1 MTKEIDLTGKRFG
14 QITVIRKDTSNHGD
28 TRVRWICHCTCGKE
42 WSVRGTNL
50 RAGNTKSCGCVSR
63 SQHLKHGLHRSPE
76 YQAWKGVIQRCTNPS
91 YKGFAYYGGRGITVC
106 DEWKSFESFYR
117 DMGSRPTD
125 KHTLDRIDN
134 DKGYEPSNCRWVPML
149 VQSRNT
155 RRNVIV
161 DYQGRRMV
169 LSEAIGLSGLKASTV
184 QGRRRLGWPEKSL
197 FLPHG
202 SKRSSTLST
211 NT

>member
-1 MTKEIDLTGKRFG
+1 
-14 QITVIRKDTSNHGD
+14 
-28 TRVRWICHCTCGKE
+28 
-42 WSVRGTNL
+42 
-50 RAGNTKSCGCVSR
+50 
-63 SQHLKHGLHRSPE
+63 LHRSPE